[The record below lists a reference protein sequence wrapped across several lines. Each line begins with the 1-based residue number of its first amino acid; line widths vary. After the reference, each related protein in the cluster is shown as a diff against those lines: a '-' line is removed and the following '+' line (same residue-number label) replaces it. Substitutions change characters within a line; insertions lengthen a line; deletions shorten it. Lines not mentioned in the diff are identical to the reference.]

1 MSDRF
6 IVIPTRYGRQTVEPL
21 IEACLQVATT
31 VIVLTEPGLPV
42 IAGTIAVDDSASD
55 SIQHWWNAGLD
66 HCTGPTL
73 ILNDDTAATPED
85 LNHLFDELNNADV
98 VYLAGHRAGH
108 FTPLTGWCYG
118 IWPDR
123 IRPSNDYGW
132 WGGDDDLYLRATRD
146 GLTVAAVDIPAIQHQ
161 RSAAP
166 FENPIHAAMVDADM
180 KLLHERWG

>member
-1 MSDRF
+1 M
-6 IVIPTRYGRQTVEPL
+6 PGTV
-21 IEACLQVATT
+21 T
-31 VIVLTEPGLPV
+31 
-42 IAGTIAVDDSASD
+42 VDDSESH

-66 HCTGPTL
+66 HCTGPAL
-73 ILNDDTAATPED
+73 VLNDDITATPED
-85 LNHLFDELNNADV
+85 LVTLFDALENADV
-98 VYLAGHRAGH
+98 VYLSGHRIGH
-108 FTPLTGWCYG
+108 YTPLTGWCYG
-118 IWPDR
+118 IRPDK

-180 KLLHERWG
+180 TLLHERWG